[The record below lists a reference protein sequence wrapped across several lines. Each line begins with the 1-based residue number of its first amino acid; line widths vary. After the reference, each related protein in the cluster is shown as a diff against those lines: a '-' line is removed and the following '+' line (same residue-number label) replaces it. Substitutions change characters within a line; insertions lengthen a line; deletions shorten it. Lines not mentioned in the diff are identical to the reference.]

1 MSQTQNEKHQLEL
14 IICAKNIL
22 HAHVGFLFIHSFKQK
37 KTIKKNEEIKTKNE
51 TNMDTSYLPQF
62 TVGIITAL
70 AKLSGFVTKQVQM
83 PSYVFVDYLH
93 ITDHVIFHT

>member
-1 MSQTQNEKHQLEL
+1 M
-14 IICAKNIL
+14 

-62 TVGIITAL
+62 TVGIITCFLAFAKAL

>member
-62 TVGIITAL
+62 TVGIITCFWPL
-70 AKLSGFVTKQVQM
+70 PRLWQSCLVLSQNRYKCRVTC
-83 PSYVFVDYLH
+83 L
-93 ITDHVIFHT
+93 